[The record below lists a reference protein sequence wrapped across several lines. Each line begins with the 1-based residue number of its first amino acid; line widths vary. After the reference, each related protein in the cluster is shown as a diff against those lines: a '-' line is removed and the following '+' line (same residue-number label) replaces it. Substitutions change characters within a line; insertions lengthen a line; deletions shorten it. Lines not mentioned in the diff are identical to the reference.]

1 MKIISLLYKNQ
12 IVLPLELPVIEI
24 VIFVDSVLILIIHI
38 YIFIYLVNL
47 HKLLH
52 VLVCVLFSACIYK
65 NWFIIII
72 IIDIPSK
79 HINLCFSVFFLWLF
93 ILNWHSRTSFYRA
106 RIKTHLCTTCIK
118 NKCIKAGCT

>member
-47 HKLLH
+47 HNLLHFFH
-52 VLVCVLFSACIYK
+52 VLVCLLFSACIY
-65 NWFIIII
+65 N
-72 IIDIPSK
+72 
-79 HINLCFSVFFLWLF
+79 N
-93 ILNWHSRTSFYRA
+93 
-106 RIKTHLCTTCIK
+106 
-118 NKCIKAGCT
+118 